1 MKKVILVIV
10 VAGTGIFSS
19 CAQVTCKFSKAYAY
33 FTVSMPGT
41 QMVDEKGNPV
51 PPVPVIERFIYI
63 ETTGPAIPKVVFVR
77 YDTLLMKAT
86 VARIEGNTSSPGNN
100 PENYKP
106 VILKAKKGNHL
117 WRIDLQPA
125 EESPMKATAYRNI
138 HVKIL
143 RSGRSCVLRF
153 KAEKELSTFPRY

>member
-86 VARIEGNTSSPGNN
+86 V
-100 PENYKP
+100 
-106 VILKAKKGNHL
+106 
-117 WRIDLQPA
+117 
-125 EESPMKATAYRNI
+125 
-138 HVKIL
+138 
-143 RSGRSCVLRF
+143 
-153 KAEKELSTFPRY
+153 

>member
-1 MKKVILVIV
+1 
-10 VAGTGIFSS
+10 
-19 CAQVTCKFSKAYAY
+19 
-33 FTVSMPGT
+33 
-41 QMVDEKGNPV
+41 EKGNPV

-125 EESPMKATAYRNI
+125 DELPMKATAYRNI